1 MSNTSQL
8 LRDAHPRDAADWAQQ
23 AATLKVTNVPAEAL
37 KLSGAGHAVL
47 SPLHG
52 FGQLWQKVYQAR
64 LQDATVPPGDIIRVW
79 KEHFPQFW
87 PKGNRLYAP
96 VTGIV
101 PAAVAPLSLGL
112 PGGIELFVRFAGD
125 ESFTFMTPQGHL
137 CASWI
142 TCSAFVE
149 GGCTVIQVHLL
160 LRATDPLYE
169 MGTRL
174 HVIPVMEHTFWRQTL
189 SALMAHFNVE
199 APVRI
204 SATCLDPHLHWSLFW
219 DGWQHAAIGTVVD
232 RLLTPVRWMRKR
244 VGH

>member
-8 LRDAHPRDAADWAQQ
+8 LRDAHPRDVANWAQQ
-23 AATLKVTNVPAEAL
+23 AATLQVTSAPTGAL
-37 KLSGAGHAVL
+37 KLSGAGHKVL

-64 LQDATVPPGDIIRVW
+64 LPDATVHPRDIIRVW
-79 KEHFPQFW
+79 KENFPQFW
-87 PKGNRLYAP
+87 SKGNRWYAP

-101 PAAVAPLSLGL
+101 PAAVVPLSFGL
-112 PGGIELFVRFAGD
+112 PGGVELFVRFVGD

-137 CASWI
+137 LASRI
-142 TCSAFVE
+142 TCSAFME
-149 GGCTVIQVHLL
+149 NECTVIQLHLL

-189 SALMAHFNVE
+189 SALLAHFNMD

-204 SATCLDPHLHWSLFW
+204 SATCLDPQLHWSLFW
-219 DGWQHAAIGTVVD
+219 NSWQHAATGTVVD
-232 RLLTPVRWMRKR
+232 RLLAPVR
-244 VGH
+244 